1 MGKKILFVLG
11 DYLNGSSQNGICVD
25 SIKNA
30 LSEVEIDIHIL
41 CYQESKQ
48 QVKKNEAIFTILKE
62 EYKSLSAKYIINI
75 LFHPPIVYKNTVK
88 NYEDTISQLYEKYKY
103 DAVVGVMN
111 PAEAVEG
118 VYKFKKNHKN
128 VNTILYEIDPVSNK
142 FIGSKNIV
150 KLVYRKIVKM
160 WERKIYGTFDMI
172 IHMKTH
178 YKHFEN
184 NFYELYKNKTLYLDI
199 PNFWPKRN
207 ICTKIR
213 NDKLSMIYAG
223 AFYPGLRNPDYL
235 INLVKYTSNLN
246 KVQCSIYTDDRMKDH
261 LIKLIGDNNDI
272 SLCEMIP
279 NTILQEKMKNVD
291 ILLSVG
297 NKSSEFLPSK
307 IFTYMSLGKPI
318 VHILG
323 DKNDSVIPYLKK
335 YPLALLLD
343 PNLSVKKN
351 SKLLFEFIKK
361 IDNVMISREELIQN
375 FYENTPLCTAKK
387 IKNIL
392 DSYEESCGENE

>member
-25 SIKNA
+25 SIKNK
-30 LSEVEIDIHIL
+30 LLEMGIDIHIL

-48 QVKKNEAIFTILKE
+48 QVKKNEVIFTILKE

-88 NYEDTISQLYEKYKY
+88 NYADTISQLYAKYKY
-103 DAVVGVMN
+103 DTIVGVMN

-128 VNTILYEIDPVSNK
+128 INIILYEIDPVSNK

-150 KLVYRKIVKM
+150 KLAYRKIVKM
-160 WERKIYGTFDMI
+160 WERKIYGTFDTI

-178 YKHFEN
+178 YKHFQN
-184 NFYELYKNKTLYLDI
+184 NFYQLYNNKTYYLDI
-199 PNFWPKRN
+199 PNFWPVKN

-213 NDKLSMIYAG
+213 TDKLSMIYAG
-223 AFYPGLRNPDYL
+223 AFYPELRNPDYL
-235 INLVKYTSNLN
+235 INLVKYISNIN
-246 KVQCSIYTDDRMKDH
+246 KVECFIYTDDRMKDH
-261 LIKLIGDNNDI
+261 LLKLIGDNNDI
-272 SLCEMIP
+272 CLCRMIP

-323 DKNDSVIPYLKK
+323 DTNDSVIPYLKK

-343 PNLSVKKN
+343 PNVTVEKN
-351 SKLLFEFIKK
+351 SKLLFEFIDK
-361 IDNVMISREELIQN
+361 IDNVTISREELIQT
-375 FYENTPLCTAKK
+375 FYENTPLCTAQQIKK
-387 IKNIL
+387 IL
-392 DSYEESCGENE
+392 DNYEESYGENE

>member
-25 SIKNA
+25 SIKNK
-30 LSEVEIDIHIL
+30 LLEMGIDIHIL

-48 QVKKNEAIFTILKE
+48 QVKKNEVIFTILKE

-88 NYEDTISQLYEKYKY
+88 NYADTISQLYAKYKY
-103 DAVVGVMN
+103 DAIVGVMN

-128 VNTILYEIDPVSNK
+128 INTILYEIDPVSNK

-160 WERKIYGTFDMI
+160 WERKMYGTFDTI

-178 YKHFEN
+178 YKHFQN
-184 NFYELYKNKTLYLDI
+184 NFYQLYNNKTYYLDI
-199 PNFWPKRN
+199 PNFWPVKN
-207 ICTKIR
+207 ICTKIKT
-213 NDKLSMIYAG
+213 DKLSMIYAG
-223 AFYPGLRNPDYL
+223 AFYPKLRNPDYL
-235 INLVKYTSNLN
+235 INLGKYISNIN
-246 KVQCSIYTDDRMKDH
+246 KVECSIYTDDRMKDH
-261 LIKLIGDNNDI
+261 LLKLIGDNNDI
-272 SLCEMIP
+272 CLCKMIP
-279 NTILQEKMKNVD
+279 NTILQEKMENVD
-291 ILLSVG
+291 VLLSVG

-307 IFTYMSLGKPI
+307 IFTYMSLGRPI

-323 DKNDSVIPYLKK
+323 DINDSVIPYLEK

-343 PNLSVKKN
+343 PNVTVEKN
-351 SKLLFEFIKK
+351 SKLFFEFIDK
-361 IDNVMISREELIQN
+361 IDNVMISREELIQT
-375 FYENTPLCTAKK
+375 FYENTPLYTAQQIKK
-387 IKNIL
+387 IL
-392 DSYEESCGENE
+392 DSYEGTYGENG